1 MRAEPRP
8 QRPAVAAGR
17 PGRWSASMMNP
28 HPIVPGP
35 FLRAVLK
42 LDAGLSAATALLFAV
57 GGAALAA
64 ATSLPATALFVVG
77 LALIPWVAFLLWV
90 ATRPALPA
98 ALVWVV
104 IGLNAVWALDCALVA
119 LGVGVGFGFAPTAA
133 GVGCAAAQAA
143 GTALLAAFEWVGLRR
158 SAPLAA

>member
-8 QRPAVAAGR
+8 QRPAVAAGG
-17 PGRWSASMMNP
+17 PGRWSASMMNS

-42 LDAGLSAATALLFAV
+42 LDAGLSAATALLFTA
-57 GGAALAA
+57 GGTALAA
-64 ATSLPATALFVVG
+64 ATGAPATLLLAIG
-77 LALIPWVAFLLWV
+77 LALVPWVALLLWV
-90 ATRPALPA
+90 ATRPAVPA
-98 ALVWVV
+98 ALVWLV

-119 LGVGVGFGFAPTAA
+119 LGFGAGFGLVPTAA
-133 GVGCAAAQAA
+133 GVGFAAAQAT